1 MNGSGQAAGT
11 RIVLLTV
18 VVVVAVLKVAED
30 VFIPLAM
37 AMLLTFMLAPLVESL
52 QRVHVNRTLGVIVS
66 LALALALIGALGD
79 LVVNQ
84 VSDLAR
90 SLPSYQSEL
99 RHRVVE
105 LRGVLRVGVSETTK
119 AVEQITKEFERV
131 APPEP
136 KTPAGVAKVQVVETP
151 ATAFETLRD
160 FLVPLLRP
168 LGTTFVVIVLVG
180 FMLLRLPDLRE
191 RVIRV
196 LGSRNLFLTTEALD
210 DAGVR
215 ISRYLL
221 MQILINGWTGLCVAG
236 GLWYLGVPN
245 AALWGVLTLVLR
257 FIPYVGCWAAAAM
270 PFLLAFAAFEDWTR
284 PLGVVGLFA
293 ALELFNY
300 VVLEP
305 WLYGSHTGLSPVAL
319 LLAAAFWTWVW
330 GLPGLFL
337 AVPLTVCV
345 VVMGKYI
352 PQLNFLY
359 VLLGDQ
365 PVLEPHERL
374 YQRLLRSGRDQADS
388 LLEEVLR
395 SSTML
400 EVCDSIIVPT
410 VQLVEYD
417 FERGALTPSRRKTVL
432 QHVSDWAEER
442 LDAVERTKSR
452 RKGFA
457 ALAMPSVICVPA
469 DDRADAITAKLLAAA
484 LLENGVHAQ
493 VAGIETVADRL
504 HGLAVDGGSRAVVV
518 SALPPNA
525 VAPARSVCK
534 QVRSMVGP
542 VPVFVGLWNDRADLQ
557 RAQERLES
565 AGASAI
571 VTRFADCL
579 TALRSVTLEDAAG
592 GGVDPA
598 ALPGEVPATQA

>member
-1 MNGSGQAAGT
+1 MNGSAQATGT

-30 VFIPLAM
+30 VFIPLAL
-37 AMLLTFMLAPLVESL
+37 ALLLTFMLAPLVELL
-52 QRVHVNRTLGVIVS
+52 QGLRINRTLGVVAS
-66 LALALALIGALGD
+66 MALALTLITGLGD

-90 SLPSYQSEL
+90 SLPSYQSQL

-119 AVEQITKEFERV
+119 VVEQITKEFERV

-136 KTPAGVAKVQVVETP
+136 KTPPGVAKVQVVETP
-151 ATAFETLRD
+151 ATAFETMRD
-160 FLVPLLRP
+160 VVVPLLRP
-168 LGTTFVVIVLVG
+168 LGTLFVVIVLVA
-180 FMLLRLPDLRE
+180 FLLLRLHDLRE

-196 LGSRNLFLTTEALD
+196 LGARNLFLTTEALD
-210 DAGVR
+210 DAGER

-221 MQILINGWTGLCVAG
+221 MQILINGWTGLCVTG

-245 AALWGVLTLVLR
+245 AALWGVLTLLLR
-257 FIPYVGCWAAAAM
+257 FIPYVGVWAAAAM
-270 PFLLAFAAFEDWTR
+270 PLILSFAAFEDWTR
-284 PLGVVGLFA
+284 PLGVIGLFA

-305 WLYGSHTGLSPVAL
+305 WLYGSNTGLSPVAL

-330 GLPGLFL
+330 GLAGLFL

-345 VVMGKYI
+345 VVMGKYL

-374 YQRLLRSGRDQADS
+374 YQRLLRSNRDQADS

-400 EVCDSIIVPT
+400 EVCDSLIVPT
-410 VQLVEYD
+410 VQLVESD
-417 FERGALTPSRRKTVL
+417 FDRGALTPSRRKTVL

-442 LDAVERTKSR
+442 LDAQRARVQR
-452 RKGFA
+452 RGFA
-457 ALAMPSVICVPA
+457 ANAVASVVCVPA

-484 LLENGVHAQ
+484 LLENGVDAWVATLDAVEQALNAVGAQ
-493 VAGIETVADRL
+493 G
-504 HGLAVDGGSRAVVV
+504 GLQAAVV

-525 VAPARSVCK
+525 VSPARAVCK
-534 QVRSMVGP
+534 QIRTSSASL
-542 VPVFVGLWNDRADLQ
+542 PVFVGLWRDHADLQ

-565 AGASAI
+565 AGATAI

-579 TALRSVTLEDAAG
+579 TAIRSVTVETAEAGMAAPQR
-592 GGVDPA
+592 PA
-598 ALPGEVPATQA
+598 EQPATQA

>member
-1 MNGSGQAAGT
+1 MNVPGQAAGT

-18 VVVVAVLKVAED
+18 VVVIGVLKVAED
-30 VFIPLAM
+30 VFVPLAL
-37 AMLLTFMLAPLVESL
+37 ALLLTFMLAPLVDVL
-52 QRVHVNRTLGVIVS
+52 QRLRVNRTLGVIVS
-66 LALALALIGALGD
+66 LAIALTLFAGLGD

-90 SLPSYQSEL
+90 SLPNYQSEL
-99 RHRVVE
+99 RHRIVE
-105 LRGVLRVGVSETTK
+105 LRGVLRVGDSEATR
-119 AVEQITKEFERV
+119 AVEQIAREFQRV

-136 KTPAGVAKVQVVETP
+136 KTPGVSKVQVVQTP
-151 ATAFETLRD
+151 QTALETLGD
-160 FLVPLLRP
+160 VAGPLLRP
-168 LGTTFVVIVLVG
+168 LGTAFVVIVLVA
-180 FMLLRLPDLRE
+180 FLLMRLHDLRE

-196 LGSRNLFLTTEALD
+196 LGARNLFLTTEALD
-210 DAGVR
+210 DAGER

-221 MQILINGWTGLCVAG
+221 MQILINGWTGLCVTA

-245 AALWGVLTLVLR
+245 AALWGVLTLLLR

-270 PFLLAFAAFEDWTR
+270 PFILSFAAFEDWTR

-305 WLYGSHTGLSPVAL
+305 WLYGSRTGLSPVAL

-330 GLPGLFL
+330 GFAGLFL

-365 PVLEPHERL
+365 PVLEPHQRL

-395 SSTML
+395 SNTML
-400 EVCDSIIVPT
+400 DVCDSLIVPT
-410 VQLVEYD
+410 VQLVESD
-417 FERGALTPSRRKTVL
+417 FDRGTLTPSRRKTIL

-442 LDAVERTKSR
+442 LDAQRARAR
-452 RKGFA
+452 RRGFA
-457 ALAMPSVICVPA
+457 AASFPSVICIPA
-469 DDRADAITAKLLAAA
+469 DDKADDITAKLLAAA
-484 LLENGVHAQ
+484 LLENGIDAW
-493 VAGIETVADRL
+493 VAGVE
-504 HGLAVDGGSRAVVV
+504 GLEREINALRAEGGPRAAVV

-525 VAPARSVCK
+525 VSPARTVCK
-534 QVRSMVGP
+534 QVHERAGDLP
-542 VPVFVGLWNDRADLQ
+542 VLVGLWKDQADLQ
-557 RAQERLES
+557 RARERLSS
-565 AGASAI
+565 AGAYG
-571 VTRFADCL
+571 VLTTFADCL
-579 TALRSVTLEDAAG
+579 AAIRNIAIETTEGTAQAAHPVHSG
-592 GGVDPA
+592 H
-598 ALPGEVPATQA
+598 PATPA

>member
-18 VVVVAVLKVAED
+18 VVVIAVLKVAED
-30 VFIPLAM
+30 VFVPLAL
-37 AMLLTFMLAPLVESL
+37 ALLLTFMLAPLVERL
-52 QRVHVNRTLGVIVS
+52 HQFHINRTLGVVASIV
-66 LALALALIGALGD
+66 LALTLIAGLGD

-90 SLPSYQSEL
+90 SLPSYQSQL

-105 LRGVLRVGVSETTK
+105 LRGVLKVGVSETTK
-119 AVEQITKEFERV
+119 VVEQLTKEFERV

-136 KTPAGVAKVQVVETP
+136 KTPGVAKVQVIETP

-160 FLVPLLRP
+160 FIVPMLRP
-168 LGTTFVVIVLVG
+168 LGTGFVVIVLVA
-180 FMLLRLPDLRE
+180 FLLLRLYDLRE

-196 LGSRNLFLTTEALD
+196 LGARNLFLTTEALN
-210 DAGVR
+210 DAGQR

-221 MQILINGWTGLCVAG
+221 MQIMINGWTGLCVTA

-245 AALWGVLTLVLR
+245 AALWGVLTLLLR
-257 FIPYVGCWAAAAM
+257 FIPYVGVWAAAAM
-270 PFLLAFAAFEDWTR
+270 PLLLSFAAFDDWTR
-284 PLGVVGLFA
+284 PVGVIGLFA

-330 GLPGLFL
+330 GLAGLFL

-374 YQRLLRSGRDQADS
+374 Y
-388 LLEEVLR
+388 
-395 SSTML
+395 
-400 EVCDSIIVPT
+400 
-410 VQLVEYD
+410 
-417 FERGALTPSRRKTVL
+417 
-432 QHVSDWAEER
+432 
-442 LDAVERTKSR
+442 
-452 RKGFA
+452 
-457 ALAMPSVICVPA
+457 
-469 DDRADAITAKLLAAA
+469 
-484 LLENGVHAQ
+484 
-493 VAGIETVADRL
+493 
-504 HGLAVDGGSRAVVV
+504 
-518 SALPPNA
+518 
-525 VAPARSVCK
+525 
-534 QVRSMVGP
+534 
-542 VPVFVGLWNDRADLQ
+542 
-557 RAQERLES
+557 
-565 AGASAI
+565 
-571 VTRFADCL
+571 
-579 TALRSVTLEDAAG
+579 
-592 GGVDPA
+592 
-598 ALPGEVPATQA
+598 

>member
-1 MNGSGQAAGT
+1 MNGSGQVAGT

-18 VVVVAVLKVAED
+18 VVVVAVLKIAED
-30 VFIPLAM
+30 VFVPLAL
-37 AMLLTFMLAPLVESL
+37 AILLTFMLAPLVESL
-52 QRVHVNRTLGVIVS
+52 RRVRVNRTLGVIVS
-66 LALALALIGALGD
+66 LSIALTLIGGLGD

-90 SLPSYQSEL
+90 SLPSYQSQL

-105 LRGVLRVGVSETTK
+105 LRGVLRVGVSETTR

-136 KTPAGVAKVQVVETP
+136 RTPGVTRVQVVETP

-160 FLVPLLRP
+160 FLMPLLRP
-168 LGTTFVVIVLVG
+168 LGTAFVVIVLVA

-191 RVIRV
+191 RVIHV

-210 DAGVR
+210 DAGGR

-221 MQILINGWTGLCVAG
+221 MQILINGWTGSCVAG

-257 FIPYVGCWAAAAM
+257 FIPYVGIWTAAAV
-270 PFLLAFAAFEDWTR
+270 PLLLAFAAFDGWTHM
-284 PLGVVGLFA
+284 LGVVGLFA
-293 ALELFNY
+293 VLELFNY

-330 GLPGLFL
+330 GLAGLFL

-359 VLLGDQ
+359 VLLGDE

-400 EVCDSIIVPT
+400 EVCDSLIVPT
-410 VQLVEYD
+410 VKLVESD
-417 FERGALTPSRRKTVL
+417 FERGALALSRRKTVL

-442 LDAVERTKSR
+442 LDTQERARAR
-452 RKGFA
+452 RRGFA
-457 ALAMPSVICVPA
+457 APGMPRVICVPA
-469 DDRADAITAKLLAAA
+469 ADRADDITAKLLAAA
-484 LLENGVHAQ
+484 LLENGVSAQ
-493 VAGIETVADRL
+493 VGSSDS
-504 HGLAVDGGSRAVVV
+504 AVDLLRALDADGAPRAVVV

-525 VAPARSVCK
+525 VAPARSVCR
-534 QVRSMVGP
+534 QVRMTDAQIP
-542 VPVFVGLWNDRADLQ
+542 IFIGLWNDRADLQ
-557 RAQERLES
+557 RAQERLET
-565 AGASAI
+565 AGASGI
-571 VTRFADCL
+571 VTSFADCL
-579 TALRSVTLEDAAG
+579 TALRSVTVEDAAAA
-592 GGVDPA
+592 GVDPA
-598 ALPGEVPATQA
+598 ALPRDVPATQA

>member
-18 VVVVAVLKVAED
+18 VVVIAVLKVAED
-30 VFIPLAM
+30 VFVPLAL
-37 AMLLTFMLAPLVESL
+37 ALLLTFMLAPLVERL
-52 QRVHVNRTLGVIVS
+52 HQFHINRTLGVVASIV
-66 LALALALIGALGD
+66 LALTLIAGLGD

-90 SLPSYQSEL
+90 SLPSYQSQL

-105 LRGVLRVGVSETTK
+105 LRGVLKVGVSETTK
-119 AVEQITKEFERV
+119 VVEQLTKEFERV

-136 KTPAGVAKVQVVETP
+136 KTPGVAKVQVIETP

-160 FLVPLLRP
+160 FIVPMLRP
-168 LGTTFVVIVLVG
+168 LGTGFVVIVLVA
-180 FMLLRLPDLRE
+180 FLLLRLYDLRE

-196 LGSRNLFLTTEALD
+196 LGARNLFLTTEALN
-210 DAGVR
+210 DAGQR

-221 MQILINGWTGLCVAG
+221 MQIMINGWTGLCVTA

-245 AALWGVLTLVLR
+245 AALWGVLTLLLR
-257 FIPYVGCWAAAAM
+257 FIPYVGVWAAAAM
-270 PFLLAFAAFEDWTR
+270 PLLLSFAAFDDWTR
-284 PLGVVGLFA
+284 PVGVIGLFA

-330 GLPGLFL
+330 GLAGLFL

-400 EVCDSIIVPT
+400 EVCDSLIVPT
-410 VQLVEYD
+410 VQLVESD
-417 FERGALTPSRRKTVL
+417 FDRGTLTPSRRKTVL

-442 LDAVERTKSR
+442 LDAQRARVQQR
-452 RKGFA
+452 GFA
-457 ALAMPSVICVPA
+457 ANAVASVVCVPA

-484 LLENGVHAQ
+484 LLENGVDAWVATPDAVEQALQAVGAQ
-493 VAGIETVADRL
+493 G
-504 HGLAVDGGSRAVVV
+504 GLRAAII

-525 VAPARSVCK
+525 VAPARTVCK
-534 QVRSMVGP
+534 QIRTSSGHL
-542 VPVFVGLWNDRADLQ
+542 PVFVGLWRDQADLQ

-565 AGASAI
+565 AGATGI

-579 TALRSVTLEDAAG
+579 TAIRGVTVETGETVTTARERSAEQ
-592 GGVDPA
+592 
-598 ALPGEVPATQA
+598 PATQA

>member
-1 MNGSGQAAGT
+1 MNGSGQASGT

-18 VVVVAVLKVAED
+18 VVVVGVLKIAED
-30 VFIPLAM
+30 VFVPLAL
-37 AMLLTFMLAPLVESL
+37 ALLLTFMLAPLVELL
-52 QRVHVNRTLGVIVS
+52 QRLRVNRTLGVIVS
-66 LALALALIGALGD
+66 LAIALTLIGGLGD

-84 VSDLAR
+84 ASDLAR
-90 SLPSYQSEL
+90 SLPSYQSQL
-99 RHRVVE
+99 RHRVIE
-105 LRGVLRVGVSETTK
+105 LRGALRVGVSETTK
-119 AVEQITKEFERV
+119 AMEQITKEFERV

-136 KTPAGVAKVQVVETP
+136 RIPGISKVQVVETP
-151 ATAFETLRD
+151 PTALETLRD
-160 FLVPLLRP
+160 FLVPLARP
-168 LGTTFVVIVLVG
+168 LGTAFVVVVLVA
-180 FMLLRLPDLRE
+180 FMLLRLHDLRE

-196 LGSRNLFLTTEALD
+196 LGARNLFLTTEALD
-210 DAGVR
+210 DAGER

-221 MQILINGWTGLCVAG
+221 MQILVNGWTGLCVTG

-245 AALWGVLTLVLR
+245 AALWGVLTLLLR
-257 FIPYVGCWAAAAM
+257 FVPYVGCWVAAAM
-270 PFLLAFAAFEDWTR
+270 PFILSFAAFDDWTR
-284 PLGVVGLFA
+284 PLGVIGLFA
-293 ALELFNY
+293 VLELFNY

-330 GLPGLFL
+330 GIAGLFL

-400 EVCDSIIVPT
+400 EVCDSLIVPT
-410 VQLVEYD
+410 VRLVEAD
-417 FERGALTPSRRKTVL
+417 FDRGALTPSRRKTVL

-442 LDAVERTKSR
+442 LDAQRSKR
-452 RKGFA
+452 RRFGEA
-457 ALAMPSVICVPA
+457 STLRVVCVPA
-469 DDRADAITAKLLAAA
+469 DDRADDITAKLLAAA
-484 LLENGVHAQ
+484 LLENGIEAW
-493 VAGIETVADRL
+493 VAAPNVIEHEVSAA
-504 HGLAVDGGSRAVVV
+504 HGHGGPRAAVI

-525 VAPARSVCK
+525 VAPARIVCK
-534 QVRSMVGP
+534 QLRTASASL
-542 VPVFVGLWNDRADLQ
+542 PVFVGLWKDQADLQ

-565 AGASAI
+565 AGANTI
-571 VTRFADCL
+571 VTSFADCL
-579 TALRSVTLEDAAG
+579 TAIRSVTVETAAT
-592 GGVDPA
+592 VA
-598 ALPGEVPATQA
+598 SRELPVEQPATQA